1 MADARETG
9 YTERIGVIKHLWGSR
24 YNLWSANELK
34 LGCLFC
40 PSSHPQE
47 MGSSFLLSAS
57 VFANT
62 TLFMQSIPKPAR
74 LSDITNEVGFASMS
88 IRHCVRKEE
97 HGHGETQRLHPMNR
111 TMVRCGRY
119 ESLDGGGAE
128 YQRNAARR
136 HTPSDKKKRNG
147 RSDVDIMTE
156 ESALIR
162 LLTPKAGWDGD
173 RGGATFETCVCIFDS
188 TVRAKPRIVV
198 RKEKRICTSA

>member
-9 YTERIGVIKHLWGSR
+9 CTERIGVIKHLWGSR
-24 YNLWSANELK
+24 YNLWSANK
-34 LGCLFC
+34 RSLGVFC
-40 PSSHPQE
+40 PSSHPKR
-47 MGSSFLLSAS
+47 GSSFLLSAS

-111 TMVRCGRY
+111 TMVRAIRKLGRRRCRVPTKCR
-119 ESLDGGGAE
+119 S
-128 YQRNAARR
+128 AA
-136 HTPSDKKKRNG
+136 HTEREKKRDG
-147 RSDVDIMTE
+147 RSDVDITTE
-156 ESALIR
+156 VSALIR
-162 LLTPKAGWDGD
+162 LLTPKAGWDG
-173 RGGATFETCVCIFDS
+173 GGHVRDLCSHIYS
-188 TVRAKPRIVV
+188 TVPAKPRIVV